1 MTNQLFINNEF
12 VESKSNDTMEV
23 INPATGEAF
32 DTITFATEEEVNKT
46 IEKSKHAQL
55 EWEKYQ
61 HQHVQSML
69 NY

>member
-32 DTITFATEEEVNKT
+32 DTITFATEEKLT
-46 IEKSKHAQL
+46 RQSKNLNMHNL
-55 EWEKYQ
+55 NGKKYQ
-61 HQHVQSML
+61 HQHASML

>member
-32 DTITFATEEEVNKT
+32 DTITFATEEVNEQSKNLNMHNLNG
-46 IEKSKHAQL
+46 KSTSTNTCRAC
-55 EWEKYQ
+55 
-61 HQHVQSML
+61 
-69 NY
+69 